1 MAVEGVTPPEPAR
14 RGPPIDAS
22 FPRTGPAAIRSGD
35 TARASAEP
43 RQAEPPGNPKRSAVT
58 ALIKS
63 GPKRAGMRLSVDPR
77 TDRIVAKIVD
87 ETNQVIKQIPPEELL
102 KTIAQAREIRARIF
116 DELV

>member
-1 MAVEGVTPPEPAR
+1 
-14 RGPPIDAS
+14 
-22 FPRTGPAAIRSGD
+22 
-35 TARASAEP
+35 
-43 RQAEPPGNPKRSAVT
+43 
-58 ALIKS
+58 
-63 GPKRAGMRLSVDPR
+63 MRLSVDPR